1 MSTDVTAQNPAEDDW
16 VEFDPE
22 EGIEDGA
29 DLSDDDW
36 AVGDDVT
43 AVPGAALFDG
53 DIGEMSLE
61 QRTVL
66 VRLLQRTYLSAAANP
81 KEWQALLEGETTI
94 RSRLNDLFLDLV
106 VDRRYGVAYKQQ
118 VRSEGQRRFPTL
130 LHRKVYTPEETILM
144 VFLRMRFRSE
154 RANGAEVVF
163 IDRDTLLTEIASFRP
178 PQATNIARDARS
190 AEKAVDSMTSY
201 RVLLK
206 TADPE
211 RLQVSPAI
219 EVLLPL
225 ERVQE
230 LAQWLMTANGTDNA
244 EVTEDHL
251 GESTKDGEDND

>member
-1 MSTDVTAQNPAEDDW
+1 MSTDLTEPNPADDDW
-16 VEFDPE
+16 VELDT
-22 EGIEDGA
+22 EDGIA
-29 DLSDDDW
+29 DDDW
-36 AVGDDVT
+36 ASGDDFT
-43 AVPGAALFDG
+43 AIPGAALFDG
-53 DIGEMSLE
+53 DMGEMSLE

-66 VRLLQRTYLSAAANP
+66 VRLLQRPYLSAAANP
-81 KEWQALLEGETTI
+81 KEWQALLEAETLI

-106 VDRRYGVAYKQQ
+106 VDRRYGVAYKEQ

-163 IDRDTLLTEIASFRP
+163 IDRDALLTEIASFRP
-178 PQATNIARDARS
+178 PQATNIARDGRS

-201 RVLLK
+201 RLLLK

-211 RLQVSPAI
+211 RLQISPAI

-225 ERVQE
+225 ERMQE
-230 LAQWLMTANGTDNA
+230 LAQWLMTANGTDTADTTDDDSN
-244 EVTEDHL
+244 D
-251 GESTKDGEDND
+251 STDGDADD